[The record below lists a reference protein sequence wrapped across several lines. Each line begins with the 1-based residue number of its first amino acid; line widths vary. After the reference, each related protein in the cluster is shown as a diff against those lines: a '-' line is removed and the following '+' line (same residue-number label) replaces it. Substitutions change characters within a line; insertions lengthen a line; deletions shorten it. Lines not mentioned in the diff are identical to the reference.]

1 MSTVWK
7 AGPGMPGPYNRLWL
21 ALPLAVYLLLPTRN
35 YYWDGVAFAINV
47 EKQLPLR
54 DTLHPNHLLYTAA
67 HVWLYHAALLIGIE
81 TRALF
86 LMQFVNSL
94 LAGASVALVY
104 RALRRRTIQTDGAIA
119 GALAFAFAAT
129 WWKFSTDADAYI
141 PSIFLLLCA
150 NDLLETR
157 RNVVL
162 AAVAHAAAMLFH
174 ELAFLFLPIAL
185 LRLWGASPTGNRSRM
200 GSPPGPGLDAHR
212 SRDRKGAV
220 GTLLKASKKSV
231 AYAACSLGPA
241 GIAYALAY
249 RAVFGQFRAAG
260 LAGWVMAHSP
270 DASFCWQPLHDIG
283 LTLPGTLRLFFG
295 GRLDQAAA
303 QPFTIIGA
311 VAVVACVAG
320 LAAGWKRG
328 GPLRFRIPPKDL
340 LLWVGV
346 YAAFLLV
353 WMPQN
358 TFYRLFYLAP
368 LVIGVCCSVWRARPD
383 RLLPW
388 MLCGVLFLWNLVFAI
403 YPQSRVEN
411 NAALHFALEQHEH
424 WPPGTP
430 IAFHAFHPD
439 LWTISYFNQQA
450 AWIGFDKLD
459 LDRLDRS
466 LTDAR
471 QRGQPLW
478 LEATAYEF
486 LSADPAGRRWLAS
499 HPVPGLLRFHDPK
512 HEFRFYRVP

>member
-1 MSTVWK
+1 MLLLFSNWVSRQLEMRRSGLGFEPVAAPENHDATRW
-7 AGPGMPGPYNRLWL
+7 GRLWL

-35 YYWDGVAFAINV
+35 FYWDGVAFAINV

-54 DTLHPNHLLYTAA
+54 ETLHPNHLLYTAA
-67 HVWLYHAALLIGIE
+67 YVWLYHAALAIGIE

-94 LAGASVALVY
+94 LAGTSVALVY
-104 RALRRRTIQTDGAIA
+104 RALRRRAIRTEAAIA

-129 WWKFSTDADAYI
+129 WWKFATDADAYV
-141 PSIFLLLCA
+141 PAIFLLLCA

-162 AAVAHAAAMLFH
+162 AGLTHAAAMLFH
-174 ELAFLFLPIAL
+174 ELAILFLPIAL
-185 LRLWGASPTGNRSRM
+185 WRLKEPKKAASY
-200 GSPPGPGLDAHR
+200 
-212 SRDRKGAV
+212 AV
-220 GTLLKASKKSV
+220 
-231 AYAACSLGPA
+231 CSLGPT
-241 GIAYALAY
+241 GIAYVLAY
-249 RAVFGQFRAAG
+249 RVVCGQFRAAG
-260 LAGWVMAHSP
+260 LAGWVMARSP
-270 DASFCWQPLHDIG
+270 DASFSWRPVRDLG
-283 LTLPGTLRLFFG
+283 LTLEGTLRLFFG
-295 GRLDQAAA
+295 GRLDQATAE
-303 QPFTIIGA
+303 PFTIIGA
-311 VAVVACVAG
+311 VALAACLAG
-320 LAAGWKRG
+320 LAVGWKRG
-328 GPLRFRIPPKDL
+328 GPLRFRMPPKDL

-346 YAAFLLV
+346 YVAFLLV

-368 LVIGVCCSVWRARPD
+368 LVLAACCAVGRTTVERVRAD

-388 MLCGVLFLWNLVFAI
+388 MVCGVLFLWNLVFAI

-411 NAALHFALEQHEH
+411 NAALRFALAQQRH

-430 IAFHAFHPD
+430 IAFHDFHPD

-450 AWIGFDKLD
+450 SWMGFDKMD
-459 LDRLDRS
+459 LDRLEQS
-466 LTDAR
+466 LTAAR

-486 LSADPAGRRWLAS
+486 LSADPAGRRWLES
-499 HPVPGLLRFHDPK
+499 HPAPRLLRFRDAK
-512 HEFRFYRVP
+512 HEFRFYRVQ

>member
-1 MSTVWK
+1 MGFERV
-7 AGPGMPGPYNRLWL
+7 AAPENHDAMRLGRLWL

-54 DTLHPNHLLYTAA
+54 DTLHPNHLLYAAA
-67 HVWLYHAALLIGIE
+67 HVWLYHAALLIGIK

-94 LAGASVALVY
+94 LAGAGVALVY
-104 RALRRRTIQTDGAIA
+104 RALRRRAIRTEGAIA
-119 GALAFAFAAT
+119 GALAFAFAAA

-157 RNVVL
+157 RSVVL
-162 AAVAHAAAMLFH
+162 AGVTHAAAMLFH

-185 LRLWGASPTGNRSRM
+185 WRLKEPKKAAS
-200 GSPPGPGLDAHR
+200 
-212 SRDRKGAV
+212 
-220 GTLLKASKKSV
+220 
-231 AYAACSLGPA
+231 YAACSLVPA
-241 GIAYALAY
+241 GIAYVLAY
-249 RAVFGQFRAAG
+249 RVVCGRSRAAG

-270 DASFCWQPLHDIG
+270 DSSFSWQPVRDFG
-283 LTLPGTLRLFFG
+283 LTLVGTLRLFFG
-295 GRLDQAAA
+295 GRLDQATAD
-303 QPFTIIGA
+303 PFTIVGA
-311 VAVVACVAG
+311 AAMVACLVG
-320 LAAGWKRG
+320 LAVGWKRG
-328 GPLRFRIPPKDL
+328 GPFRFRIPPKDL
-340 LLWVGV
+340 LLWAGV
-346 YAAFLLV
+346 YVAFLFV

-368 LVIGVCCSVWRARPD
+368 LVLAACCAVKRTRAD

-388 MLCGVLFLWNLVFAI
+388 MVCGVLFLWNLVFAI
-403 YPQSRVEN
+403 YPQSRAEN
-411 NAALHFALEQHEH
+411 NVALRFALEQHEH

-430 IAFHAFHPD
+430 IAFHIFHPD

-450 AWIGFDKLD
+450 SWIGLDKMD
-459 LDRLDRS
+459 LDRLEQN
-466 LTDAR
+466 LADAR

-478 LEATAYEF
+478 LEATAYDF
-486 LSADPAGRRWLAS
+486 LSADPAGRSWLES
-499 HPVPGLLRFHDPK
+499 HPAPRLLRYHDPK
-512 HEFRFYRVP
+512 HEFRFYRVR

>member
-1 MSTVWK
+1 LGFERVA
-7 AGPGMPGPYNRLWL
+7 AGNHEAMRLGRLWL
-21 ALPLAVYLLLPTRN
+21 ALPLAVCLLLPTRN

-67 HVWLYHAALLIGIE
+67 CVWLYHAAVLIGIK

-94 LAGASVALVY
+94 LAGACVTLVY
-104 RALRRRTIQTDGAIA
+104 RALRRRAIRAEGAIA

-141 PSIFLLLCA
+141 PAIVLLLCA

-157 RNVVL
+157 RSVVL
-162 AAVAHAAAMLFH
+162 AGVTHAAAMLFH
-174 ELAFLFLPIAL
+174 ELAFLFLPVAL
-185 LRLWGASPTGNRSRM
+185 WRLKEP
-200 GSPPGPGLDAHR
+200 
-212 SRDRKGAV
+212 
-220 GTLLKASKKSV
+220 KKV
-231 AYAACSLGPA
+231 VFYATCSLGPTS
-241 GIAYALAY
+241 IAYVLAY
-249 RAVFGQFRAAG
+249 RLVCGQFRAAG

-270 DASFCWQPLHDIG
+270 DASFSWSPVRDLG
-283 LTLPGTLRLFFG
+283 LTIEGTLRLFFG
-295 GRLDQAAA
+295 GRLDQVAA

-311 VAVVACVAG
+311 VALVACVSG
-320 LAAGWKRG
+320 LAVGWKRG
-328 GPLRFRIPPKDL
+328 GPLQFRLPPKDL

-346 YAAFLLV
+346 YLAFLFV

-368 LVIGVCCSVWRARPD
+368 LVIGACCAVRRTRAD

-388 MLCGVLFLWNLVFAI
+388 MVCGVLFLWNLVFAI

-411 NAALHFALEQHEH
+411 NAALRFALEQHDH

-430 IAFHAFHPD
+430 IAFHVFHPD

-450 AWIGFDKLD
+450 AWIGLDKMD
-459 LDRLDRS
+459 LDRLDQN
-466 LTDAR
+466 LTSAR
-471 QRGQPLW
+471 QRSQPLW

-499 HPVPGLLRFHDPK
+499 HPAPRLLRFRDPK
-512 HEFRFYRVP
+512 HEFRFYRVR